1 MLHTQEES
9 RVLNLQ
15 FISESLVCS
24 LHEFDDYT
32 NSYREVEKELKEW
45 MGDF

>member
-24 LHEFDDYT
+24 FHEFYDYT
-32 NSYREVEKELKEW
+32 KSYREVEKELKEW